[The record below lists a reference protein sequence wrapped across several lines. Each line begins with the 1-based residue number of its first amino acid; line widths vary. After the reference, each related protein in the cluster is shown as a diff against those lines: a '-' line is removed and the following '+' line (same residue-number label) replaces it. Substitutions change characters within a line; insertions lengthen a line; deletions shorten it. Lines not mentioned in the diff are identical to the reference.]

1 MSRAAG
7 SSSGAALAVGA
18 ALGLGAAAA
27 AALAVALLSG
37 QKGNKAQ
44 PLTKEAWK
52 EAHDEGGRIVDF
64 AGILEQI
71 RMGGCH
77 PDVREEVWPY
87 LLRLVSPSST
97 AEQRSTLKAD
107 LARRY
112 SDLLQ
117 RCQDLETSLD
127 SAVVRTG
134 SSVAV
139 AENAG
144 VGRSVPAHLAQ
155 FAEAQRIIVLDAIRT
170 DLLQPDA
177 ASESSHRTNGAM
189 NGLVPSADRRG
200 GGPWLGRVAEE
211 TLMNATHLSP
221 ASRKAAA
228 RLIHLLSAYA
238 VHDPETGYCQG
249 MSDLAAPFLTIFE
262 DDSMAFWCFE
272 RLLQRTSKNF
282 RHDETGMREQLRGL
296 ARVLEQADPVVFH
309 HLRQI
314 GAGECFFAYRMV
326 IVQLRRELPMAQ
338 AVTLWEILWADEYW
352 QRLGSWTPPSLSWP
366 SSGSWG
372 SFDKNL
378 SSLGG
383 REDYQAA
390 GSAPELLLFFIAAVA
405 LRQRRRLIDDCRD
418 QDDTLRLFNSLRVDL
433 WGSLRTA
440 RGLQRS
446 LAAQYQP
453 SSSVY

>member
-1 MSRAAG
+1 MSRAGG

-27 AALAVALLSG
+27 GALAVALLSS
-37 QKGNKAQ
+37 QKSNKAQ

-52 EAHDEGGRIVDF
+52 QAHDEGGRVVDF

-71 RMGGCH
+71 RMGGCD

-97 AEQRSTLKAD
+97 AEQRSTLRAD

-117 RCQDLETSLD
+117 RCQDLETLLD

-139 AENAG
+139 AENTGAA
-144 VGRSVPAHLAQ
+144 RSVPAHLAQ

-211 TLMNATHLSP
+211 TLFNATHLSP

-262 DDSMAFWCFE
+262 DDYMAYWCFE

-282 RHDETGMREQLRGL
+282 RHDEVGMREQLRGL
-296 ARVLEQADPVVFH
+296 ARILEQADPVVFH

-326 IVQLRRELPMAQ
+326 IVQLRRELP
-338 AVTLWEILWADEYW
+338 AVTLWEILWADDYW
-352 QRLGSWTPPSLSWP
+352 QRLGSWTPPSLSRP
-366 SSGSWG
+366 SSGSEQPSVPG
-372 SFDKNL
+372 T
-378 SSLGG
+378 
-383 REDYQAA
+383 
-390 GSAPELLLFFIAAVA
+390 APDLLLFFIAAVA
-405 LRQRRRLIDDCRD
+405 LRQRRRLIDECRD
-418 QDDTLRLFNSLRVDL
+418 QDDTLRLFNSLRIDL
-433 WGSLRTA
+433 WGSLRSA

>member
-1 MSRAAG
+1 MSRGAG

-37 QKGNKAQ
+37 QKSSKAP

-52 EAHDEGGRIVDF
+52 EACDEGGKLVDF
-64 AGILEQI
+64 AAILEQI
-71 RMGGCH
+71 RMGGCD
-77 PDVREEVWPY
+77 PGIREEVWPY

-97 AEQRSTLKAD
+97 AEQRSSLKAE

-144 VGRSVPAHLAQ
+144 AVRSVPAHLAQ

-170 DLLQPDA
+170 DLLHPDA
-177 ASESSHRTNGAM
+177 SPESSGSMHGAM
-189 NGLVPSADRRG
+189 NGLAPSAERRG

-211 TLMNATHLSP
+211 TLANATHLSL

-228 RLIHLLSAYA
+228 RLIQLLSAYA

-249 MSDLAAPFLTIFE
+249 MSDLAAPFLRIFE
-262 DDSMAFWCFE
+262 DDAMAFWCFE
-272 RLLQRTSKNF
+272 RLLQRMSKNF
-282 RHDETGMREQLRGL
+282 RHDEVGIREQLRGL
-296 ARVLEQADPVVFH
+296 ARILEQADPVVFH

-326 IVQLRRELPMAQ
+326 IVQLRRELPLAQ
-338 AVTLWEILWADEYW
+338 AVTLWEILWADDYW
-352 QRLGSWTPPSLSWP
+352 QRLGSWTPPSMSRP
-366 SSGSWG
+366 SSGSFG
-372 SFDKNL
+372 SYDKNL
-378 SSLGG
+378 SALGG
-383 REDYQAA
+383 REEHLT
-390 GSAPELLLFFIAAVA
+390 GSAPDLLLFFIAAVA
-405 LRQRRRLIDDCRD
+405 LRLRRRLIDECRD
-418 QDDTLRLFNSLRVDL
+418 QDDTLRLFNSVRVDL
-433 WGSLRTA
+433 WGSLRSA

-446 LAAQYQP
+446 LAAHYQP